1 MGHLTDPGRGGGG
14 DSPLHEPY
22 KYVPSQ
28 KGMDVAPCWSENGY
42 RFCPFRSGDRYS
54 FRDGGV

>member
-1 MGHLTDPGRGGGG
+1 MGHLTDPGG
-14 DSPLHEPY
+14 SPLCEPY

-28 KGMDVAPCWSENGY
+28 KGMDFAPCWSENGY
-42 RFCPFRSGDRYS
+42 RFCPFRSGNRYS